1 MRLSITATTASASSR
16 SSAFSGFCCSGSSS
30 SGCSRGARGD
40 AAPGATAEAT
50 TTITRTARRRQ
61 RPRRHRQQS
70 RKIRRLPSTARPFRF
85 GVVAAQARSGEE
97 WAQKARHVESIG
109 YATLLMPDGL
119 QHSLAPLP
127 ALTAAAMATRTLR
140 VGTYLT
146 ANDYRNP
153 VMLAK
158 EAATLDV
165 LSGGRFELGIGAGR
179 PAAAEDN
186 RMLGAA
192 FDSGAVRVARLAES
206 LTLIKALLSGQIVT
220 ATGPHYSAA
229 DAQISPRPGQQPRP
243 PILVAAGKRRLAEL
257 AAREADIVALGI
269 PPAEPE
275 AGAAERIG
283 WIREAAGSR
292 LDQIELN
299 LNLMAVGQQVPRWVA
314 SQMGLTA
321 EGLARAGSVSAVT
334 GTTDEMV
341 DTLQRRR
348 ERLSVS
354 YIAVGD

>member
-1 MRLSITATTASASSR
+1 M
-16 SSAFSGFCCSGSSS
+16 
-30 SGCSRGARGD
+30 
-40 AAPGATAEAT
+40 
-50 TTITRTARRRQ
+50 
-61 RPRRHRQQS
+61 
-70 RKIRRLPSTARPFRF
+70 
-85 GVVAAQARSGEE
+85 VAAQARSGEE
-97 WAQKARHVESIG
+97 WAQKARHVESMG

-140 VGTYLT
+140 VGTYVI

-158 EAATLDV
+158 EAATVDV

-186 RMLGAA
+186 RMFGVP

-206 LTLIKALLSGQIVT
+206 LALIKALLSGQTVT
-220 ATGPHYSAA
+220 ATGPHYAA
-229 DAQISPRPGQQPRP
+229 DNAQISPRPVQQPRP
-243 PILVAAGKRRLAEL
+243 PILVAAGKQRLAEL
-257 AAREADIVALGI
+257 AAREADIIALGI
-269 PPAEPE
+269 PPTATETE
-275 AGAAERIG
+275 LAERIG

-292 LDQIELN
+292 LDQLEIN
-299 LNLMAVGQQVPRWVA
+299 LNLMAVGQQVPRWIA

-321 EGLARAGSVSAVT
+321 ERLAQAGAVSALT
-334 GTTDEMV
+334 GAVDEMV

-348 ERLSVS
+348 ESLAIS
-354 YIAVGD
+354 YIAVGDELMEGLAPVVERLAGH

>member
-1 MRLSITATTASASSR
+1 M
-16 SSAFSGFCCSGSSS
+16 
-30 SGCSRGARGD
+30 
-40 AAPGATAEAT
+40 
-50 TTITRTARRRQ
+50 
-61 RPRRHRQQS
+61 
-70 RKIRRLPSTARPFRF
+70 RPFRF
-85 GVVAAQARSGEE
+85 GVVAAQARSGNE
-97 WAQKARHVESIG
+97 WAEKARRIESMG

-119 QHSLAPLP
+119 QYSLAPLP

-140 VGTYLT
+140 VGTYVI

-158 EAATLDV
+158 EAATVDV

-186 RMLGAA
+186 RMLGIA

-206 LTLIKALLSGQIVT
+206 LTLLKALLSGQTVT
-220 ATGPHYSAA
+220 ATGPHYAA
-229 DAQISPRPGQQPRP
+229 ANAQISPRPVQQPRP
-243 PILVAAGKRRLAEL
+243 PILVAARKRQLIEL
-257 AAREADIVALGI
+257 AAREADIIALGI
-269 PPAEPE
+269 PPTETEAEI
-275 AGAAERIG
+275 AERIR

-292 LDQIELN
+292 FDQLELN
-299 LNLMAVGQQVPRWVA
+299 LNLMAVGHQVPRYIE

-321 EGLARAGSVSAVT
+321 ESLARANAAAAVT

-348 ERLSVS
+348 ESLGIS
-354 YIAVGD
+354 YIAVGDELMEGLAPVVERLAGR